1 MFKTHPSEVIN
12 NKLSELK
19 PLKYNQFRWWRRWDN
34 KRSPLPN
41 SSPLLAKIKNGDLN
55 FSHYF
60 WQLQY
65 CENEINQKL
74 EQYKDPHKQLE
85 LTRIDRLR
93 RRKLID
99 DFEKDENEKLQK
111 IESLFT
117 KEFGILKEIYYLEL
131 DKFEGTLEQFYNYC
145 LNKFKKVNIK
155 SNRGRPKKIKVI
167 C

>member
-1 MFKTHPSEVIN
+1 MFKIHSLEVIN
-12 NKLSELK
+12 KKLSKLK

-34 KRSPLPN
+34 KRSLLPN
-41 SSPLLAKIKNGDLN
+41 SSSLLAKIRNGDLD

-65 CENEINQKL
+65 CENEINQKS
-74 EQYKDPHKQLE
+74 EQYKDPHKWLE
-85 LTRIDRLR
+85 STRIDRLR

-111 IESLFT
+111 IESLFI
-117 KEFGILKEIYYLEL
+117 KEFGISKEIYYLEL
-131 DKFEGTLEQFYNYC
+131 DKFEGTLEQFYDYC

-155 SNRGRPKKIKVI
+155 SNRGRPKKIKVV
-167 C
+167 